1 MNYFSKKEVQTIDE
15 LKRQVSDDYGICRGK
30 NELSTLTEDT
40 EIVVVGT
47 FIPPFLVYFYNE
59 NTYLYKAIDIA
70 RGTQLEK
77 YKRKY
82 PAHLSEQEK
91 NKIID
96 RIKDILLKEKIAF
109 IDLFDTVLIKHGST
123 KDKDIKG
130 YVLDKDV
137 ILKLKQF
144 SKIKKVISITEN
156 VESLLLAN
164 GVVNDYVK
172 LFPGKSKRYPKGT
185 DYLALWTNIFRIN

>member
-77 YKRKY
+77 
-82 PAHLSEQEK
+82 
-91 NKIID
+91 
-96 RIKDILLKEKIAF
+96 
-109 IDLFDTVLIKHGST
+109 
-123 KDKDIKG
+123 
-130 YVLDKDV
+130 
-137 ILKLKQF
+137 
-144 SKIKKVISITEN
+144 
-156 VESLLLAN
+156 
-164 GVVNDYVK
+164 
-172 LFPGKSKRYPKGT
+172 
-185 DYLALWTNIFRIN
+185 